1 MDPSLNT
8 DDFAK
13 EYDQYVVTSYGKPFP
28 GVVIDKAEGIYV
40 TDTKGKEYL
49 DFWAG
54 ITVTA
59 IGHRNPRVQEAVR
72 KQMDKVVHC
81 ASQSYYSPPVL
92 ELAKKLDAISPTK
105 KPCKATFHTCG
116 TEANDVALKMVK
128 RYTKRQEIIA
138 LQGCYHSWGYHSG
151 VPGTPSSYYP
161 HAAPAIGPSAP
172 GVYYAP
178 YPYCYRCPL
187 GLEYPG
193 CNIQCAKMV
202 ESIINFS
209 TSRDVAGLIAEVIQG
224 VGGIVTPPDEY
235 FQELKKVLDK
245 YDIPLIL
252 DEVQT
257 RLGIT
262 GKMWGSETYNVEP
275 DVITT
280 AKAVANGWP
289 FGVTLAE
296 KEIADSLEAG
306 DHYSTFGGNP
316 VMCAAAIA
324 TIDYI
329 IENRLWENVEKMGAL
344 LMKGLKEMESKYE
357 IVGETRGRGLMIG
370 VEIVK
375 DKRTKE
381 PGIEESGHIRRL
393 CADYGLIIG
402 AGGWWKNVIR
412 IQPPMT
418 VRQEHIGQALDILE
432 SAIARAESSRDLDGR

>member
-1 MDPSLNT
+1 MVPQLSKL
-8 DDFAK
+8 DFMK

-28 GVVIDKAEGIYV
+28 GIIIDEAEDVYV
-40 TDTKGKEYL
+40 TDIEGKRYL

-59 IGHRNPRVQEAVR
+59 IGHRNPKVQEAVR

-92 ELAKKLDAISPTK
+92 QLAKKLDAISPTK
-105 KPCKATFHTCG
+105 KPCKATFHTSG
-116 TEANDVALKMVK
+116 TEANEVALKMVK
-128 RYTKRQEIIA
+128 RYTKRHEIIA

-151 VPGTPSSYYP
+151 LPGTPTSYYP

-172 GVYYAP
+172 GIYYAP

-193 CNIQCAKMV
+193 CDIQCAKMV
-202 ESIINFS
+202 ETIINFS

-235 FQELKKVLDK
+235 FQELRKVLDK

-280 AKAVANGWP
+280 AKAIANGWP
-289 FGVTLAE
+289 LSVTLARN
-296 KEIADSLEAG
+296 EIADSLEAG
-306 DHYSTFGGNP
+306 DHYTTFGHNP
-316 VMCAAAIA
+316 VMCAAALA
-324 TIDYI
+324 TVDYV
-329 IENRLWENVEKMGAL
+329 IENKLWENAEKMGNR

-357 IVGETRGRGLMIG
+357 IVGEVRGKGLMIG
-370 VEIVK
+370 VEVVR
-375 DKRTKE
+375 DKKTKE
-381 PGIEESGHIRRL
+381 PSGELTNLIRKS
-393 CADYGLIIG
+393 CADHGLIVG
-402 AGGWWKNVIR
+402 KGGWWSNVIR

-418 VRQEHIGQALDILE
+418 IREEHVDEALETLE
-432 SAIARAESSRDLDGR
+432 KAVKEAEKQNK